1 VLETCYRTS
10 SDRLLKQLSPIV
22 GDLGEP
28 EGALQEAYVR
38 AAARWPRLREYD
50 RPEAWVRMVAL
61 NLVRNAVRRL
71 RRRTALLLRSAPP
84 EVVPELSADAVD
96 LANAL
101 RRIPFAHRQVLVLH
115 YLARLPVDQ
124 GGSELA
130 LTPSA
135 GKCAVA

>member
-10 SDRLLKQLSPIV
+10 SDRLLKQLYTIV
-22 GDLGEP
+22 GDLAEA
-28 EGALQEAYVR
+28 EDALQEAYVR

-84 EVVPELSADAVD
+84 EVVPEPA
-96 LANAL
+96 
-101 RRIPFAHRQVLVLH
+101 
-115 YLARLPVDQ
+115 
-124 GGSELA
+124 GGGGGPRPA
-130 LTPSA
+130 
-135 GKCAVA
+135 